1 MRIAQ
6 LANFYAP
13 TSGGLRVAVDR
24 LREGYRAHGES
35 TTLIVPGSH
44 HRREDGVVEIAS
56 PRLPN
61 GSGYR
66 VIVSHRAVLDA
77 LDHADPD
84 LIEVHDKL
92 LQRWVWNWARKHRV
106 PVVAMSHERLDATL
120 AQFLPR
126 VPESI
131 RAQAA
136 RFVGQRVLTEADRV
150 VTCSEFA
157 AAEYGESP
165 NVRVIP
171 LGVDL
176 ERFRPLGERVAHPAV
191 RLISIG
197 RLSAEKRPDIAIDAL
212 RELLRR
218 GVRAE
223 LTLLGSGPWE
233 HRLRN
238 AAAGL
243 PVRFAGFV
251 TDTESVVARLA
262 AADIAL
268 APGPAETFG
277 LAALE
282 GLACGTPTVA
292 VDTAATAEFVRDS
305 GPAGRAVAL
314 DPTAFA
320 AAVIELLHTP
330 ADVRSRAARAVAE
343 RYSWD
348 TTVAAMRGLHLELVE
363 TGGLR
368 HASPAAG

>member
-1 MRIAQ
+1 MRIVQ

-24 LREGYRAHGES
+24 LRAGYQAHGDA
-35 TTLIVPGSH
+35 TTLIVPGAH
-44 HRREDGVVEIAS
+44 HRAADGVIEVAS

-92 LQRWVWNWARKHRV
+92 LQRWVWKWAQRHRV
-106 PVVAMSHERLDATL
+106 SVVAVSHERLDATL

-126 VPESI
+126 MPAAV
-131 RAQAA
+131 RARAA
-136 RFVGQRVLTEADRV
+136 QFVGRRVLSEADRV
-150 VTCSEFA
+150 VACSEFA
-157 AAEYGESP
+157 AAEYGDSAQ
-165 NVRVIP
+165 VRVIP

-176 ERFRPLGERVAHPAV
+176 ERFRPHGEAVAHPAI

-212 RELLRR
+212 AELLRR

-233 HRLRN
+233 PRLRN

-243 PVRFAGFV
+243 PVRFTGFV
-251 TDTESVVARLA
+251 TDAASVAARLA
-262 AADIAL
+262 AADVAL

-292 VDTAATAEFVRDS
+292 VDTAATAEFVRDA

-314 DPTAFA
+314 DARAFADAVIDLLATPTAQ
-320 AAVIELLHTP
+320 
-330 ADVRSRAARAVAE
+330 RRKAARAVAQ

-348 TTVAAMRGLHLELVE
+348 TTVSAMRSLHRELAPQ
-363 TGGLR
+363 LSDAR
-368 HASPAAG
+368 QIR